1 MIYNIKYNIWVFFAR
16 ICTKRDIKK
25 LKRELGILSQYI
37 VVTKDKNPK
46 FYERFKK
53 VKTALFIA
61 ETTLK
66 GLQYNP
72 LYSK

>member
-16 ICTKRDIKK
+16 IQTKRDIKK
-25 LKRELGILSQYI
+25 LKRELSILSLEIKKSKYS
-37 VVTKDKNPK
+37 K

-72 LYSK
+72 LNSK